1 MEAPVPVFYTSTPG
15 NLNDSNNNNN
25 NNNSN
30 DNNIVTFSKSTEL
43 KIKYENINITLI
55 IGIGSDKENLF
66 IQAKKEGVL
75 TYYFERKYSVS
86 ELIEIDKVFKQCDN
100 MEEAYNSMIIILKN
114 DNNSIKEINDD
125 KLIISIHI
133 LNLDSSY
140 REKVIEL
147 KKKRQS
153 QDNIIE
159 NLCQQIMQLKTNNTN
174 LENELNDVKKRLEKI
189 EEQLNN
195 KKSLIDS
202 NILKDKKD
210 IEFIINRLKKVN
222 LNEGNN
228 IINEENIVLNLIYR
242 GSRDGDKA
250 KDFHNKCDK
259 YKNNLTIIKT
269 KNGLRFGGFT
279 CESWEGKGD
288 KKDINAFCFSLDKY
302 KIYNYKKGKTSIYT
316 CPNSGPVFG
325 NCVFEINDCYF
336 ENGGL
341 SSEDYFYDNQQYKCE
356 INDGKEQ
363 FEVKEIE
370 VFKVIF

>member
-1 MEAPVPVFYTSTPG
+1 
-15 NLNDSNNNNN
+15 
-25 NNNSN
+25 
-30 DNNIVTFSKSTEL
+30 
-43 KIKYENINITLI
+43 
-55 IGIGSDKENLF
+55 
-66 IQAKKEGVL
+66 
-75 TYYFERKYSVS
+75 
-86 ELIEIDKVFKQCDN
+86 

-316 CPNSGPVFG
+316 SPNSGPVFG